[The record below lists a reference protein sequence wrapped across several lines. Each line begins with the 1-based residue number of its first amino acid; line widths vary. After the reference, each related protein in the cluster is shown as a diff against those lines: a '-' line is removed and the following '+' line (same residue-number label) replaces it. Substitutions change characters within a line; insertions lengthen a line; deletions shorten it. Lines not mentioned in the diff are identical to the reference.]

1 MKRRELFERGMTGGL
16 ALAAGAIGLPA
27 LAGIGKGA
35 HPVPLQPGP
44 LFPAELAVD
53 HHLWFQGEEVRLYP
67 VSSQGWFRIVT
78 GTTTTPAAE
87 RSHWDG
93 KYRLRR
99 LKQQQPGQGV
109 WADHGLRFLELDWED
124 RTGQLRRFCL
134 QEPVAL
140 SAVWGSDRSSR
151 DSWQYV
157 RLRPGVSPVTVLKQA
172 GSEWIRLPWQ
182 HWEGESYQR
191 WAEELLFGRSPDT
204 RFGSARLPK
213 EWRG

>member
-1 MKRRELFERGMTGGL
+1 MKRRELMERGMTGGL
-16 ALAAGAIGLPA
+16 ALVAGAIALPA
-27 LAGIGKGA
+27 LAGVGKGPL
-35 HPVPLQPGP
+35 PVPLQPGP
-44 LFPAELAVD
+44 LFPAEPNPR
-53 HHLWFQGEEVRLYP
+53 HLWFKGEEVRLYP
-67 VSSQGWFRIVT
+67 VVSPGWFRIVT
-78 GTTTTPAAE
+78 GTTTTPESE

-93 KYRLRR
+93 KYRLLR
-99 LKQQQPGQGV
+99 LRQQQPVQGPWAGQP
-109 WADHGLRFLELDWED
+109 LKFLTLDWED
-124 RTGQLRRFCL
+124 RTGQTRRFCL
-134 QEPVAL
+134 QEPVAV
-140 SAVWGSDRSSR
+140 SSVWGPDRPSR

-191 WAEELLFGRSPDT
+191 WAEELLFGRSPNT